1 MTTVATRSVLVVD
14 DEANIRD
21 LVSQY
26 LRREG
31 FDVVQAASGEEALV
45 AISRAMPDLVIL
57 DVRLPGIDGF
67 ETLREIRRTSDVYVL
82 MLTARSEE
90 ADTLIGLEVGADDYV
105 TKPFSPREVAARVR
119 TLLRRRDGSGPAD
132 ERLLFEGL
140 AVDIAR
146 HEVTTNTG
154 AATLTALEFDL
165 LAALTS
171 SPGRVFTRRQLIE
184 RVWGWDFYGD
194 ERIVDV
200 HVRKLRQAIGDSADN
215 PRFVATIRGV
225 GYKFIGTAS

>member
-1 MTTVATRSVLVVD
+1 MAARTVLVVD
-14 DEANIRD
+14 DEANIRE

-31 FDVVQAASGEEALV
+31 FDVTEAASGEDAL
-45 AISRAMPDLVIL
+45 ASMARTMPDLVIL

-67 ETLREIRRTSDVYVL
+67 ETLRSIRRTSDVYVL

-105 TKPFSPREVAARVR
+105 TKPFSPREVVARVR
-119 TLLRRRDGSGPAD
+119 TLLRRRDSGGSPD
-132 ERLLFEGL
+132 ERLLFDGL
-140 AVDIAR
+140 TVDLAR
-146 HEVTTNTG
+146 HEVVTSEG
-154 AATLTALEFDL
+154 PATLTALEFDL
-165 LAALTS
+165 LTALTS

-200 HVRKLRQAIGDSADN
+200 HVRKLRQAIGDAADS
-215 PRFVATIRGV
+215 PRFIATVRGV
-225 GYKFIGTAS
+225 GYKFVGTPP

>member
-1 MTTVATRSVLVVD
+1 MTNVAARTVLVVD

-26 LRREG
+26 LRRDG
-31 FDVVQAASGEEALV
+31 FDVVQASSGEEALT
-45 AISRAMPDLVIL
+45 AIGRSMPDLVIL

-146 HEVTTNTG
+146 HEVITKSG

-165 LAALTS
+165 LTALTS

-194 ERIVDV
+194 QRIVDV
-200 HVRKLRQAIGDSADN
+200 HVRKLRQAIGDAADH
-215 PRFVATIRGV
+215 PQFVATIRGV
-225 GYKFIGTAS
+225 GYKFIGTPS

>member
-45 AISRAMPDLVIL
+45 AIARAMPDLVIL

-105 TKPFSPREVAARVR
+105 TKPFSPREVAA
-119 TLLRRRDGSGPAD
+119 
-132 ERLLFEGL
+132 
-140 AVDIAR
+140 
-146 HEVTTNTG
+146 H
-154 AATLTALEFDL
+154 
-165 LAALTS
+165 S
-171 SPGRVFTRRQLIE
+171 SSTC
-184 RVWGWDFYGD
+184 
-194 ERIVDV
+194 
-200 HVRKLRQAIGDSADN
+200 S
-215 PRFVATIRGV
+215 PR
-225 GYKFIGTAS
+225 

>member
-1 MTTVATRSVLVVD
+1 MATRTVLVVD

-31 FDVVQAASGEEALV
+31 FEVTQASSGEEALDSI
-45 AISRAMPDLVIL
+45 ARAMPDLVIL

-67 ETLREIRRTSDVYVL
+67 ETLRAIRRTSDVYVL

-119 TLLRRRDGSGPAD
+119 TLLRRRDRGGPPD
-132 ERLLFEGL
+132 ERLLFDGL
-140 AVDIAR
+140 TVDLAR
-146 HEVTTNTG
+146 HEVATSEG
-154 AATLTALEFDL
+154 PATLTALEFDL
-165 LAALTS
+165 LTALTS

-200 HVRKLRQAIGDSADN
+200 HVRKLRQAIGDAADS
-215 PRFVATIRGV
+215 PRFIATVRGV
-225 GYKFIGTAS
+225 GYKFVGTAA